1 MVMEEP
7 PPAVPPAS
15 ISEGI
20 GIMRQQ
26 AVLMLLGEAGENLRG
41 EFFPTRTSKSGPTY
55 YAATMPRQISVGRE
69 TVQVGDDTVV
79 FELRGYAPDVLL
91 IETRVSFAN
100 MFDAETFDLEER
112 LFKKAHEILR
122 SHGGTSEYSEEYSV
136 FMVSHYRGP
145 PEAFLHHSQIIAS
158 LLKSERQELADQE
171 IAHTLQTQIK
181 YGRHDLAIIDWD
193 GAILFDP
200 EGDFEQEIELLTLA
214 NLQLLRHRT
223 LDRDLDRR
231 LERMAG
237 LVQEGEPGKAVRSPF
252 GHHELARGLVE
263 VIRDRTHSIAQLQ
276 RLEREIKLIG
286 DWYSARFFDVTSN
299 KFKIADWRRTIQSK
313 LESVEDIYAIVAENF
328 IVSRRH
334 RAEWIQ
340 IILFFI
346 LQVGWLILIVLEF
359 FYFTRH

>member
-1 MVMEEP
+1 
-7 PPAVPPAS
+7 
-15 ISEGI
+15 
-20 GIMRQQ
+20 MRQQ
-26 AVLMLLGEAGENLRG
+26 AVLMVLGEAGEDLRG
-41 EFFPTRTSKSGPTY
+41 ELFPPRTSKSGPAY
-55 YAATMPRQISVGRE
+55 YAATVPPQINVGRQ
-69 TVQVGDDTVV
+69 TVQVGDETVV

-91 IETRVSFAN
+91 IETRVSFVN
-100 MFDAETFDLEER
+100 LFSPETFDLEER
-112 LFKKAHEILR
+112 LFELARKILNE
-122 SHGGTSEYSEEYSV
+122 HGGNTDYSEEYSV
-136 FMVSHYRGP
+136 FMVSHYSGP
-145 PEAFLHHSQIIAS
+145 PEAFLHHSEIIAS
-158 LLKSERQELADQE
+158 LLKSERQELADRE
-171 IAHTLQTQIK
+171 IAHTLQTQVK

-200 EGDFEQEIELLTLA
+200 DGDFEQEIELLTLA

-231 LERMAG
+231 LERMAQ
-237 LVQEGEPGKAVRSPF
+237 VIHEPEPGKATRSPF
-252 GHHELARGLVE
+252 SHKELARGLVE

-286 DWYSARFFDVTSN
+286 DWYSARFFDVATS
-299 KFKIADWRRTIQSK
+299 KFKITEWRRTIQSK

-334 RAEWIQ
+334 RAEWVQ

-346 LQVGWLILIVLEF
+346 LQVGWLVLIVLEF

>member
-1 MVMEEP
+1 MQ
-7 PPAVPPAS
+7 
-15 ISEGI
+15 
-20 GIMRQQ
+20 QQ
-26 AVLMLLGEAGENLRG
+26 AVLMLLGEAGEELRG
-41 EFFPTRTSKSGPTY
+41 EIFPPRTGKSGPAY
-55 YAATMPRQISVGRE
+55 YATTMPRQIAVGSE
-69 TVQVGDDTVV
+69 VVQIGDEEVV
-79 FELRGYAPDVLL
+79 FELRGYSPDVLL
-91 IETRVSFAN
+91 IETRVTFSNLFEA
-100 MFDAETFDLEER
+100 DTFDLEER
-112 LFKKAHEILR
+112 IFEHARRILQR
-122 SHGGTSEYSEEYSV
+122 HGGTVEYSEEYSI
-136 FMVSHYRGP
+136 FMVSHYQGP

-223 LDRDLDRR
+223 LDRDLDQR
-231 LERMAG
+231 LDRMAQ
-237 LVQEGEPGKAVRSPF
+237 VVHEGEPGKATRSPL
-252 GHHELARGLVE
+252 GHRELARGLVE
-263 VIRDRTHSIAQLQ
+263 VIRARTHSIAQLQ

-286 DWYSARFFDVTSN
+286 DWYSARFFDIAGN
-299 KFKIADWRRTIQSK
+299 KFKIAEWRRTIQSK

-340 IILFFI
+340 ILLFFV
-346 LQVGWLILIVLEF
+346 LQVGWLVLIVLEF